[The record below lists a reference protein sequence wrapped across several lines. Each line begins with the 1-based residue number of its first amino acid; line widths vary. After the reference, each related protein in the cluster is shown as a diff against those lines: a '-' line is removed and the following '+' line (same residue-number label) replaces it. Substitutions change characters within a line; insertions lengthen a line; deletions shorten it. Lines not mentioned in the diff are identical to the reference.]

1 MMILNL
7 DFPGIFMYS
16 VVILADGQMK
26 SLEFIFKIGHVF
38 FVEFVTGFCIE
49 RRESDGDDSMRL
61 SLCLARLCLFV
72 ASLDF
77 LRAIRAKKTK
87 RNVGEE
93 EEKGRK
99 LREFAD
105 TSN

>member
-38 FVEFVTGFCIE
+38 FVECVTGFCSE
-49 RRESDGDDSMRL
+49 RRESDDTDDSMRL

-72 ASLDF
+72 A
-77 LRAIRAKKTK
+77 
-87 RNVGEE
+87 
-93 EEKGRK
+93 
-99 LREFAD
+99 
-105 TSN
+105 